1 MQVVLYAY
9 FFISGLFALYFNY
22 VYAVTKGFWSWI
34 MFGEIVATV
43 QGLLWPLYLLNGTMI
58 F

>member
-1 MQVVLYAY
+1 MHVIFYIYLFV
-9 FFISGLFALYFNY
+9 SGLFGIYFNWM
-22 VYAVTKGFWSWI
+22 YAVTRGFWSWVF
-34 MFGEIVATV
+34 FGEVVATL